1 MSKIK
6 ILTFVIN
13 IFPLKIYNSINSFS
27 CKRKTVIT
35 IGTFDGVHLGHQ
47 KVLSKLKT
55 SASEKNAESV
65 LLTFFPH
72 PRMVLQQDLNIK
84 LLNTIEEKKNLI
96 SKFGIES
103 LIIHP
108 FDLDFSR
115 LSAEDFVKEILVDQ
129 LNICKIIIG
138 YDHRFGRNRTA
149 TITDL
154 IAFGKEY
161 NFEVEQITAKE
172 IDEISI
178 SSTKIRNALL
188 EGDIQTANNY
198 LGELYSIT
206 GEVIEGKKIGRTLNF
221 PTANIKISENY
232 KLIPKVGVYVVS
244 IEILNK
250 KHFGMMNIGTNPTVS
265 SGEQSIEAHIFDFNE
280 SIYGDTIK
288 VNLIERIRD
297 EKKYDSLD
305 QLKEQLILDKKT
317 AIEKIIKH
325 Q

>member
-6 ILTFVIN
+6 ILTFAIN
-13 IFPLKIYNSINSFS
+13 ILPLKIYNSINSFS
-27 CKRKTVIT
+27 NKRKTVIT

-47 KVLSKLKT
+47 KVLSKLKI
-55 SASEKNAESV
+55 SASEKNAESI

-72 PRMVLQQDLNIK
+72 PRMVLQQDLDIK

-96 SKFGIES
+96 SKFGVDN

-115 LSAEDFVKEILVDQ
+115 LTAEEFVKNILIDQ

-161 NFEVEQITAKE
+161 NFDVEQITAKE

-188 EGDIQTANNY
+188 EGDIETANNF
-198 LGELYSIT
+198 LGNPYSID
-206 GEVIEGKKIGRTLNF
+206 GIIVEGKKIGRTLNF
-221 PTANIKISENY
+221 PTANIKVSESY
-232 KLIPKVGVYVVS
+232 KLIPKNGAYIVS
-244 IEILNK
+244 IEISDK
-250 KHFGMMNIGTNPTVS
+250 EYFGMMNIGTNPTVS
-265 SGEQSIEAHIFDFNE
+265 EGEQSIEVHIFDFNE
-280 SIYGDTIK
+280 TIYGKNVK
-288 VNLIERIRD
+288 VNLLERIRD

-305 QLKEQLILDKKT
+305 DLKEQLILDKKT
-317 AIEKIIKH
+317 SIEKIIKY